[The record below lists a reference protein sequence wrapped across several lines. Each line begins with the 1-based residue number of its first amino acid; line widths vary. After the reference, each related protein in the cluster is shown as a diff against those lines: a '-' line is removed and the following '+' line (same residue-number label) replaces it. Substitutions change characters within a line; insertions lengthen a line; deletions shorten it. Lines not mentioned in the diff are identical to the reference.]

1 MSFGVDAA
9 RQDFRNNEDVYY
21 DDKQYFAEWVR
32 EETLPAAAGMELSL
46 EQIERWYQD
55 RCVNLVPLSC
65 AVAQPRC
72 SLRVPLFTVTCRA
85 KEIDE
90 TSGQLENALILIE
103 CGLRRGVKGLE
114 AVHNELVTLSSLVYD
129 DDEALQHTHTT
140 PTAPRSDRKQQ
151 SHAIEARASSSNA
164 FITFHR
170 FHDLSDDAKLHL
182 LLADSTD
189 ATLMR
194 TMKTRAL
201 PFLQR
206 LRKRNIDETS
216 LLRQWMVSVA
226 QGDRF
231 HWCALIIQ
239 VQIPTPPPLQ
249 TKLKLNMRCRRAGRP
264 KTIRRRTASYHLP
277 WNSCGRH
284 WKWFTRALPPR
295 LTPSSRWA
303 SSSR

>member
-1 MSFGVDAA
+1 MSFGVDAT

-21 DDKQYFAEWVR
+21 DDKQYFAERVR

-55 RCVNLVPLSC
+55 RYVNLVLLSC
-65 AVAQPRC
+65 AVAGTAPVLTP
-72 SLRVPLFTVTCRA
+72 SALFTVTCRA

-140 PTAPRSDRKQQ
+140 PAAARSDPKQL

-194 TMKTRAL
+194 NMKTRAL

-239 VQIPTPPPLQ
+239 VRIP
-249 TKLKLNMRCRRAGRP
+249 
-264 KTIRRRTASYHLP
+264 S
-277 WNSCGRH
+277 
-284 WKWFTRALPPR
+284 
-295 LTPSSRWA
+295 LTPL
-303 SSSR
+303 